1 MSMFPAAQYY
11 VVVHVIKRTSL
22 VKRGHGLVRVDGVPF
37 GQPQGNPGKTAFVF
51 EDFGPFPQKFHDGI
65 FQGLDDLE
73 FVVQRRGHQLH
84 GGDGGRIR
92 GRKGRWRGNVVGV
105 TAAAGSGS
113 GVRSRMEVFL
123 QVMQNDRLDIV
134 RENVPVVTRVLLAS
148 AGLAIQ
154 KRVIEYKIIG
164 GGVPGN
170 GVGGDVRRN
179 AHRMVLQQDRPH
191 HVPQLRRDPVRSCQ
205 EGERVMVIAVYQMDR
220 RLDKV
225 FVAELLFQV
234 LQVMRV
240 RHWRLLVVHIR

>member
-1 MSMFPAAQYY
+1 MEEMVDASEDERGVGVAMLLVLLLLLGVAVGFDLEWKYFFKSCRMTDSISYGRTFPS
-11 VVVHVIKRTSL
+11 SL
-22 VKRGHGLVRVDGVPF
+22 V
-37 GQPQGNPGKTAFVF
+37 
-51 EDFGPFPQKFHDGI
+51 
-65 FQGLDDLE
+65 
-73 FVVQRRGHQLH
+73 
-84 GGDGGRIR
+84 
-92 GRKGRWRGNVVGV
+92 
-105 TAAAGSGS
+105 SC
-113 GVRSRMEVFL
+113 
-123 QVMQNDRLDIV
+123 
-134 RENVPVVTRVLLAS
+134 LAS

-154 KRVIEYKIIG
+154 KRVIEYKIVG
-164 GGVPGN
+164 GGVPGD